1 MTYCVGHAWPQSAYE
16 RRNEVGNFENE
27 WGSSSL
33 KAMNV
38 ANRSYFNR
46 DLIIVWQLNKLVHTY
61 ILVQGGYGWFD
72 FEVTYLINY

>member
-1 MTYCVGHAWPQSAYE
+1 M
-16 RRNEVGNFENE
+16 NEVGNFENE